1 MSDQPQIAPKEKEPA
16 GKKEDQ
22 IPDLDLLSLAEE
34 RAASAPIA
42 DFGVFLQGLLLSSR
56 TVLRTRKRRCSP
68 ARSTTTTITR
78 DLRIPG

>member
-1 MSDQPQIAPKEKEPA
+1 MSNQPHMAPKEKEPA

-42 DFGVFLQGLLLSSR
+42 DFGVPDPF
-56 TVLRTRKRRCSP
+56 
-68 ARSTTTTITR
+68 TTA
-78 DLRIPG
+78 